1 MRNTNFD
8 QNKNITFTIK
18 IYFLNII
25 VKITC
30 ANGHF
35 RQANDFCS
43 QRSFRE
49 KNCN

>member
-8 QNKNITFTIK
+8 QNKNIAFTIK
-18 IYFLNII
+18 IYFLSII
-25 VKITC
+25 VKTTC
-30 ANGHF
+30 DNGRL
-35 RQANDFCS
+35 RQANDFRS